1 MKKFNLEENKYFKPI
16 RKNKVIG
23 LAYNYKSL
31 VDKKNNF
38 DEPLIFL
45 KSNTSIIFN
54 NQNIILPKNF
64 KKTWIEAELCII
76 VKKEAKNVPASKAK
90 DYIFGFTCGNDV
102 TSENIYNRDWHLARS
117 KALDTFAPLGPN
129 LVSNIDTTN
138 LKIKSFINGKITQ
151 NSFTN
156 DRILNDYEC
165 LELVSKYMTLY
176 PGDIIFTGTPA
187 GATDA
192 IIKVG
197 DEVIIEIENVGK
209 LMNKVSN

>member
-64 KKTWIEAELCII
+64 KKTWIEAELCI
-76 VKKEAKNVPASKAK
+76 
-90 DYIFGFTCGNDV
+90 
-102 TSENIYNRDWHLARS
+102 L
-117 KALDTFAPLGPN
+117 
-129 LVSNIDTTN
+129 
-138 LKIKSFINGKITQ
+138 
-151 NSFTN
+151 
-156 DRILNDYEC
+156 
-165 LELVSKYMTLY
+165 
-176 PGDIIFTGTPA
+176 
-187 GATDA
+187 
-192 IIKVG
+192 
-197 DEVIIEIENVGK
+197 
-209 LMNKVSN
+209 